1 MLPGKIQGLVVLA
14 WLLLLGVVGMWSRRL
29 PRMKPARTGPL
40 SSYLGTSITRL
51 NSSQDQTQ
59 NFCKLQCHLHT
70 QTCEQKKRSPAKSS
84 RQKPRTRIPIQ
95 NASREFKS
103 PAKGYGRRWKKK
115 KRNWITAREP
125 TPCRATLAAARR
137 RGGFWRR
144 LGRAA
149 RDRCAPGERGN
160 GGGAAQV
167 PRPRWEADAEG
178 EQTED
183 EQVVGG
189 RRFLLL
195 PGHN

>member
-84 RQKPRTRIPIQ
+84 RQKPRISIAHTDPERV
-95 NASREFKS
+95 
-103 PAKGYGRRWKKK
+103 
-115 KRNWITAREP
+115 AR
-125 TPCRATLAAARR
+125 TQI
-137 RGGFWRR
+137 
-144 LGRAA
+144 
-149 RDRCAPGERGN
+149 PGERLRKTMRGKN
-160 GGGAAQV
+160 KKLDHGEGAHTLS
-167 PRPRWEADAEG
+167 RDAG
-178 EQTED
+178 S
-183 EQVVGG
+183 GARAG
-189 RRFLLL
+189 RI
-195 PGHN
+195 PAAT